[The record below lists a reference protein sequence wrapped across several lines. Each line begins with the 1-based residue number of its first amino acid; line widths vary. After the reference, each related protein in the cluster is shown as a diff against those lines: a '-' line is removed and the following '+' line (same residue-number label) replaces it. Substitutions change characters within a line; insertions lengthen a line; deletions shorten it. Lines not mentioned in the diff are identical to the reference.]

1 MYKIIKLL
9 KEYILGIEMLS
20 MYYKLLKENN
30 LFLINIEN
38 EDFFESRY
46 VDIENIVIGRM
57 VVGFLK
63 LEYYE

>member
-9 KEYILGIEMLS
+9 KEYILGKEILG